1 METKTTTILLAEDE
15 ENMGSLLCDYLNA
28 RGYQTDLYPDGEKAF
43 RGFCAKKYDVCV
55 LDVMM
60 PKKDGFTLAHDI
72 RQIDASVP
80 IIFLTAKAMKE
91 SVLEG
96 FSSGADDYMTK
107 PFSIEELQMR
117 IDAVMRRIRTVEPDL
132 NQDTFELNNYTFSY
146 TKQTLA
152 FNNNEEIKLTAKEA
166 ELLRL
171 LCLNCN
177 EVLERNSALFSI
189 WSDDSYFNARSMDV
203 YITKLRKYFCKDP
216 SIQIINVRG
225 KGFKL
230 IV

>member
-1 METKTTTILLAEDE
+1 METKKTTILLAEDE
-15 ENMGSLLCDYLNA
+15 ENMGSLLSDYLNA

-43 RGFCAKKYDVCV
+43 KGFCNNKYDICI

-60 PKKDGFTLAHDI
+60 PKKDGFTLAHEI
-72 RQIDASVP
+72 RQINASIP

-91 SVLEG
+91 DVLEG

-117 IDAVMRRIRTVEPDL
+117 IDAIMRRARGTQIDTE
-132 NQDTFELNNYTFSY
+132 QDSFELGNYTFHY
-146 TKQTLA
+146 NKQILVID
-152 FNNNEEIKLTAKEA
+152 NEEIKLTSKESD
-166 ELLRL
+166 LLRL
-171 LCLNCN
+171 LCLNRN
-177 EVLERNSALFSI
+177 QVLDRNSALFSI

-203 YITKLRKYFCKDP
+203 YITKLRKYFSGD
-216 SIQIINVRG
+216 SSVQIINIRG

-230 IV
+230 IT

>member
-28 RGYQTDLYPDGEKAF
+28 RGYQTDLYPDGEKALK
-43 RGFCAKKYDVCV
+43 GFCNKKYDICV

-72 RQIDASVP
+72 RQLDASMP

-117 IDAVMRRIRTVEPDL
+117 IDAVMRRVRNVQSDL
-132 NQDTFELNNYTFSY
+132 NQDTFELNNYTFCYS
-146 TKQTLA
+146 KQTLMID
-152 FNNNEEIKLTAKEA
+152 NEEVKLTSKEA
-166 ELLRL
+166 DLLRL
-171 LCLNCN
+171 LCLNRN
-177 EVLERNSALFSI
+177 HILDRNSALFSI

-203 YITKLRKYFCKDP
+203 YITKLRKYFCGDP
-216 SIQIINVRG
+216 NIQIINIRG

-230 IV
+230 IA

>member
-1 METKTTTILLAEDE
+1 MDIKKTAILLAEDE

-43 RGFCAKKYDVCV
+43 RGFCNKKYDICI

-60 PKKDGFTLAHDI
+60 PKKDGFTLAHEI
-72 RQIDASVP
+72 RQIDAATP

-91 SVLEG
+91 NVIEG

-117 IDAVMRRIRTVEPDL
+117 IEAVMRRARNMQADPE
-132 NQDTFELNNYTFSY
+132 QDIFELNNYTFCY
-146 TKQTLA
+146 TKQTLIID
-152 FNNNEEIKLTAKEA
+152 NEEIKLTSKEA
-166 ELLRL
+166 DLLRL
-171 LCLNCN
+171 LCLNRN
-177 EVLERNSALFSI
+177 QVLDRNSALFSI
-189 WSDDSYFNARSMDV
+189 WNDDSYFNARSMDV
-203 YITKLRKYFCKDP
+203 YITKLRKYFCGDP
-216 SIQIINVRG
+216 AIQILNIRG

-230 IV
+230 IS